1 MPSLLTRLF
10 RRDEAPSR
18 SKSIAMSQA
27 AWESA
32 LRGDNDAVSR
42 ALRVAT
48 VYACV
53 RVIAE
58 TIASLPVGLFQR
70 LDDGGKR
77 RILDSE
83 LLDLVRYT
91 PNRYQTSFEWREQIM
106 SHLLL
111 RGNAYIEIVRRDRDG
126 RPLELNVLN
135 PDDMTVTGGEYGAVY
150 TYKPSASGEKV
161 FKQDSPT
168 QPKPILHFK
177 GLSMDSLLGRSVIG
191 DAADTFFAASAAQ
204 QYGRRVLENDATPG
218 LVIKHPEVLDEESA
232 VRLRESWQAA
242 FRGPANA
249 GRTAVLEQ
257 GMSIEKVSMTAEDM
271 QFLDSRRFLRT
282 EIASIFRVPPHMVGD
297 LDRATFSNIEQQGI
311 DFVTHTIRPWIVR
324 LEMSLNQSLLS
335 PSERRTQFFEF
346 NLDGLMRGDLQSRYM
361 AYMTG
366 RQAGFLSVNEIRR
379 WENLDPIGERG
390 DVFLEPLNMQEV
402 GGGNV
407 SGR

>member
-1 MPSLLTRLF
+1 
-10 RRDEAPSR
+10 
-18 SKSIAMSQA
+18 MSQA

-32 LRGDNDAVSR
+32 LRGDNDAASR

-111 RGNAYIEIVRRDRDG
+111 RGNAYVEIVRRDRDG
-126 RPLELNVLN
+126 RPLELNVLS

-150 TYKPSASGEKV
+150 TYKPSGSGEKV

-177 GLSMDSLLGRSVIG
+177 GLSMDSLIGRSVIG

-335 PSERRTQFFEF
+335 ASERRTQFFEF

>member
-10 RRDEAPSR
+10 RRDETPTR

-32 LRGDNDAVSR
+32 LRGDNDAASR

-58 TIASLPVGLFQR
+58 TIGSLPVGLFQR

-77 RILDSE
+77 RIMDSE

-91 PNRYQTSFEWREQIM
+91 PNRYQTSFEWREQVM

-111 RGNAYIEIVRRDRDG
+111 RGNAYVEIVRRERDG
-126 RPLELNVLN
+126 KPIELNVLN

-150 TYKPSASGEKV
+150 TYRPSGGNEKI

-168 QPKPILHFK
+168 QPKPVLHFK
-177 GLSMDSLLGRSVIG
+177 GLSTDSLVGRSVIG

-218 LVIKHPEVLDEESA
+218 LVSKHPEVLDEDSA

-242 FRGPANA
+242 FRGPSNA

>member
-1 MPSLLTRLF
+1 
-10 RRDEAPSR
+10 
-18 SKSIAMSQA
+18 MSQA

-150 TYKPSASGEKV
+150 TYKPSGSGEKV

-177 GLSMDSLLGRSVIG
+177 GLSMDSLIG
-191 DAADTFFAASAAQ
+191 
-204 QYGRRVLENDATPG
+204 L
-218 LVIKHPEVLDEESA
+218 
-232 VRLRESWQAA
+232 
-242 FRGPANA
+242 
-249 GRTAVLEQ
+249 
-257 GMSIEKVSMTAEDM
+257 
-271 QFLDSRRFLRT
+271 
-282 EIASIFRVPPHMVGD
+282 
-297 LDRATFSNIEQQGI
+297 
-311 DFVTHTIRPWIVR
+311 
-324 LEMSLNQSLLS
+324 SL
-335 PSERRTQFFEF
+335 
-346 NLDGLMRGDLQSRYM
+346 
-361 AYMTG
+361 
-366 RQAGFLSVNEIRR
+366 IH
-379 WENLDPIGERG
+379 I
-390 DVFLEPLNMQEV
+390 
-402 GGGNV
+402 
-407 SGR
+407 

>member
-1 MPSLLTRLF
+1 MASLLSRIFTRTT
-10 RRDEAPSR
+10 DTPR

-27 AWESA
+27 AWETA
-32 LRGDNDAVSR
+32 LRGDNDAASR
-42 ALRVAT
+42 ALRIAT

-53 RVIAE
+53 RIIGE
-58 TIASLPVGLFQR
+58 TIASLPIGLFQR
-70 LDDGGKR
+70 LPDGGKR
-77 RILDSE
+77 RLLESD
-83 LLDLVRYT
+83 LLDLLRYT

-106 SHLLL
+106 AHILL
-111 RGNAYIEIVRRDRDG
+111 RGNAYVEIVRRDRDG
-126 RPLELNVLN
+126 LPLELNVLN
-135 PDDMTVTGGEYGAVY
+135 PEEMTVSGGEYGAVY
-150 TYKPSASGEKV
+150 TYRPSGSGEKV

-168 QPKPILHFK
+168 QPKSILHFK
-177 GLSMDSLLGRSVIG
+177 GLATESLVGRSVIG
-191 DAADTFFAASAAQ
+191 DAADTFGAASAAQ

-232 VRLRESWQAA
+232 IRLRESWQAA

-324 LEMSLNQSLLS
+324 LEMALNQSLLTTT
-335 PSERRTQFFEF
+335 ERRTQFFEF
-346 NLDGLMRGDLQSRYM
+346 NLDGLMRGDLQSRYA

-379 WENLDPIGERG
+379 WENLDPIGTSG

-402 GGGNV
+402 NGGKV
-407 SGR
+407 SGN